1 MNIEVKIYF
10 NIEELPTLPV
20 EQYENCVD
28 LFLLYKDIPY
38 YKPFLLIAF
47 SEGKPVAS
55 LFSYIMRINRF
66 FGGSF
71 FKRCYI
77 NQPPTFFYAENADV
91 DEIFKELITK
101 WYSFAKRQAF
111 YLEVHNL
118 ESTTLGYGIFRK
130 FHFISTKKINIK
142 VQINEEIP
150 VWNKLSLRKRAQVL
164 KSQRIGLIIEELSTE
179 EELRILYNYFE
190 KYNNWKFVHQLPPYK
205 YFENFYHQMTVRN
218 KGNIFLTLYKNKII
232 GGNIVALKNDTIT
245 NLFDWSHSKRYAKLH
260 PSTFSLW
267 NLVEYGEK
275 NGYKT
280 IDFLESGHFNQKT
293 GRVKKLINMGGI
305 EKATR
310 RWYRF
315 NWKVIN
321 YFMSKMYN
329 D

>member
-10 NIEELPTLPV
+10 KIEELPSLPA
-20 EQYENCVD
+20 EQYNACVD
-28 LFLLYKDIPY
+28 SLSLYEGIPY

-47 SEGKPVAS
+47 SEEKPVAS

-77 NQPPTFFYAENADV
+77 NQAPSFFEENTDKE
-91 DEIFKELITK
+91 EIFKNLITE
-101 WYSFAKRQAF
+101 WYSFVKSRAF
-111 YLEVHNL
+111 YLEVSNL
-118 ESTTLGYGIFRK
+118 ESTTLGYGVFRK
-130 FHFISTKKINIK
+130 LHFISTKKINIK
-142 VQINEEIP
+142 TQINQETP

-164 KSQRIGLIIEELSTE
+164 KSRRLGLTIDELSTD

-205 YFENFYHQMTVRN
+205 YFENFYHQMTVKN
-218 KGNIFLTLYKNKII
+218 KGKIFLTVYKNKII
-232 GGNIVALKNDTIT
+232 GGNIVSIKGDTIT
-245 NLFDWSHSKRYAKLH
+245 NLFDWSHSKRYSKLH
-260 PSTFSLW
+260 PSTFSVW
-267 NLVEYGEK
+267 NLIEYGEK

-315 NWKVIN
+315 NWNVIN